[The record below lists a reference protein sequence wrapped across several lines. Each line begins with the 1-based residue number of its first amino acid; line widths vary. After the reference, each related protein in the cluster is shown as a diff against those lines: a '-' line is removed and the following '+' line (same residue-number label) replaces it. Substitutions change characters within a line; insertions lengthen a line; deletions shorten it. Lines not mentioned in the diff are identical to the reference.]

1 MKNKRMYITRLV
13 YSILTTGF
21 LIYFFSKTTNGRII
35 FIPFLICGFSQVI
48 KNILMVLNKKEYA
61 KIFDKLFVFGFL
73 LFWFGFL
80 IYWCFASVRDKN
92 YTFLLPTIPF
102 WIVSIYIIK
111 KKLFR
116 TNKEVEGKDS
126 KKEIKFNFKVI
137 VSVLLVATALLSGI
151 LMLFFGIRD
160 TYRLNKETKNYIAT
174 NGYYKDY
181 EIYKTDEDGTTYK
194 LTYAYTVDNQEY
206 YIETDY
212 ATNYIPEKNSIRE
225 VKYNPNNPEKSILVG
240 TNNKNTLI
248 YMGAFFTLG
257 SLTFV
262 IAALTMMG
270 VFDKFKIDVLGT
282 YMGVVILLVG
292 IGIIL
297 IQNGTTMSLI
307 ETIKSFSFW
316 IVIPIMLIIVG
327 IIQIVKCLSNKKKK

>member
-1 MKNKRMYITRLV
+1 MKNKRMYITRLI

-21 LIYFFSKTTNGRII
+21 LIYFFSKTINGRII

-48 KNILMVLNKKEYA
+48 KNILMVLNKKDYA
-61 KIFDKLFVFGFL
+61 KIFDKVFVLGFL

-80 IYWCFASVRDKN
+80 IYWCFLSFRDKN
-92 YTFLLPTIPF
+92 YTLLLPTIPF

-111 KKLFR
+111 KKLLK
-116 TNKEVEGKDS
+116 TNKEVECKVS
-126 KKEIKFNFKVI
+126 KKETKFDFKVI

-160 TYRLNKETKNYIAT
+160 TYRLNKEIKNYIAT

-212 ATNYIPEKNSIRE
+212 ATNYIPEKNSVRE
-225 VKYNPNNPEKSILVG
+225 VKYNPNNPDEAVLVG
-240 TNNKNTLI
+240 TNSKNGLI
-248 YMGAFFTLG
+248 YFGAFFTFG
-257 SLTFV
+257 SLTF
-262 IAALTMMG
+262 ILAALSVSG
-270 VFDKFKIDVLGT
+270 YFDKFKVDIVGA
-282 YMGVVILLVG
+282 YIGLLFFIIG

-297 IQNGTTMSLI
+297 VQTGTTMSLVK
-307 ETIKSFSFW
+307 TIKSLGLW
-316 IVIPIMLIIVG
+316 ILIPIMFVIVG
-327 IIQIVKCLSNKKKK
+327 IYQFIKSLLHKNKK